1 MTTLKGKFV
10 LLLGGVG
17 AVTLLGAS
25 IHQAAPAQ
33 GQTPKAK
40 LTPWAAM
47 DIANH
52 LVHGKPLSANYE
64 LDEGHWLYDVMIAKG
79 NALNVVEVDANT
91 GKADKPETSTPED
104 EAKELVSDL
113 NKALGKRTG
122 STNVQGKGEKGE
134 KPD

>member
-1 MTTLKGKFV
+1 MTTLKGKLG

-17 AVTLLGAS
+17 AVALLGAS

-33 GQTPKAK
+33 NQTPKAK

-47 DIANH
+47 DIANKQ
-52 LVHGKPLSANYE
+52 VHGKPLSANYE
-64 LDEGHWLYDVMIAKG
+64 LDEGHWLYDVMIVKG

-91 GKADKPETSTPED
+91 GKANKPEASTPEE

-113 NKALGKRTG
+113 NKALGKPTG
-122 STNVQGKGEKGE
+122 SATVQGKGEKGE